1 VIKEGGDASEPITR
15 TSRLLKTIGTAA
27 VTIVTLLAA
36 VTAVNLDRA
45 TGEVSLPLWVVV
57 VFVVG
62 LLAVV
67 VASVVFM
74 YFETRK
80 VWEGIAY
87 WRGEAAN
94 LENIVSNLEDLAYY
108 DPITGLRNANALDRQ
123 LSGGSNENRCLI
135 LLDLRNFG
143 SVNKKH
149 SHWKGD
155 EYLRNFSSMI
165 SQDSRRNE
173 YIYKNRPK
181 NSRVKGA
188 ASTGAPTDAVQA
200 FRRNDGGDE
209 FYILLRG
216 SVIDGLGYL
225 NRLHGRARAFDDMAE
240 RVLGAPHP
248 FGFRAGMI
256 ALGKSEAFDDATVR
270 VTQSLARTTKAGSEA
285 LVDWGRIEGDDK
297 TPVDFDDPRFPR
309 GSTAGNILAQA
320 KNNFL
325 VGRNSTAP
333 APIPSSES

>member
-1 VIKEGGDASEPITR
+1 MIRQDGDVSEPFTR
-15 TSRLLKTIGTAA
+15 TSRLLKTVGTAA

-45 TGEVSLPLWVVV
+45 TGEVRLPLWVVV

-67 VASVVFM
+67 VASAVFM

-94 LENIVSNLEDLAYY
+94 LENIVTNLEDLAYY
-108 DPITGLRNANALDRQ
+108 DPITGLRNANALDRH
-123 LSGGSNENRCLI
+123 LSDGSNENRCLI

-165 SQDSRRNE
+165 SEDSRRNE
-173 YIYKNRPK
+173 YIYKNRPT
-181 NSRVKGA
+181 NSRVKRA
-188 ASTGAPTDAVQA
+188 ASPGAPTDAVQA

-216 SVIDGLGYL
+216 NVIDGLGYL
-225 NRLHGRARAFDDMAE
+225 NRLYGRAKAFDDMAE

-256 ALGKSEAFDDATVR
+256 ALGKSEEFKDATVR

-297 TPVDFDDPRFPR
+297 TPVDFDDAKFPP
-309 GSTAGNILAQA
+309 GTMAGNILAKA
-320 KNNFL
+320 KDNFA
-325 VGRNSTAP
+325 VGRGSIP
-333 APIPSSES
+333 SAPISSSSS